1 MKKIIFIICIV
12 FNLCCYSYAY
22 TDINSAHWAYSSVNK
37 LTMQGI
43 LTGYPDG
50 KFNPDDKMTIA
61 EFLAVLIKIIAP
73 DADVS
78 TVSEHWAQGYIDYA
92 IANNIVNMD
101 EYADFNPNEYIT
113 RLEICR
119 MIINSFENTKN
130 AYMSAL
136 GTTFSDISTQ
146 NHEEQ
151 RIAKILKEIGIL
163 SGYPDGTVGF
173 DKTSTRAEIS
183 CFMNL
188 VKEKINKLKCYKSN
202 VTYEDNIA
210 KFSVRD
216 KDILLRKYEFASD
229 NEYCDTIITDIQM
242 FEFDRA
248 NETKYKETF
257 SKIFNSEHPY
267 AKYRQEFGEGN
278 YVIAIDFK
286 TFNNTEEYNVLT
298 GYQFVNL
305 FFEEDEEIYI
315 IDSFDVDETIE
326 QLDSKAYIGTNVP
339 PAESRDTSAFYVLNK
354 LPSEKFLISR
364 ALTTLY
370 DVNTKESIDVSS
382 FHSAIIYIEEG

>member
-1 MKKIIFIICIV
+1 MKRIIFIICII

-22 TDINSAHWAYSSVNK
+22 TDIDSTHWAYSSVNK
-37 LTMQGI
+37 LTNQGI
-43 LTGYPDG
+43 LSGYPNG

-61 EFLAVLIKIIAP
+61 EFLVVLIKIIAY

-92 IANNIVNMD
+92 IENKIVNMGD
-101 EYADFNPNEYIT
+101 YAAFNPDEYIT
-113 RLEICR
+113 RLEICK
-119 MIINSFENTKN
+119 MIINSFESTKN
-130 AYMSAL
+130 AYVSTL
-136 GTTFSDISTQ
+136 GTTFLDISSQ
-146 NHEEQ
+146 NYEEQ
-151 RIAKILKEIGIL
+151 RIARILKEIGIL

-188 VKEKINKLKCYKSN
+188 VKEKINKLKYYRSD

-210 KFSVRD
+210 KFNIRD

-229 NEYCDTIITDIQM
+229 NEYCDTIITNIQM
-242 FEFDRA
+242 FEFDRI

-257 SKIFNSEHPY
+257 SKLFNSEHPY
-267 AKYRQEFGEGN
+267 AKYRQNFGEGN

-286 TFNNTEEYNVLT
+286 TINNTEEYKVLT

-305 FFEEDEEIYI
+305 FFQEEDIYI
-315 IDSFDVDETIE
+315 IDSFDIDEITE
-326 QLDSKAYIGTNVP
+326 QLDSNVYIGANVS
-339 PAESRDTSAFYVLNK
+339 PAEIKDTSAFYVLNK
-354 LPSEKFLISR
+354 FPHEKFLISR
-364 ALTTLY
+364 PLTTLY
-370 DVNTKESIDVSS
+370 DANTLEQIDVSS
-382 FHSAIIYIEEG
+382 FHSAIIYIKEK